1 MKAVLKKIFLF
12 LAATALLLYI
22 SAGTANLTYSLHL
35 KGSPLFY
42 ASEALEIAVF
52 ACVVPFAREA
62 ALRVGI
68 KSAFL
73 LFLLSVVY
81 AVATAVGG
89 VLLIELLLPV
99 LN

>member
-22 SAGTANLTYSLHL
+22 SAGTTYLTYSLYL

-52 ACVVPFAREA
+52 ACVLPFAREA

-68 KSAFL
+68 KSA

>member
-22 SAGTANLTYSLHL
+22 SAGTAYLTYSLHL

-52 ACVVPFAREA
+52 ACVVPVCARSGSPGGDKISLLTVLTVGS
-62 ALRVGI
+62 LR
-68 KSAFL
+68 SCN
-73 LFLLSVVY
+73 SRRS
-81 AVATAVGG
+81 

>member
-22 SAGTANLTYSLHL
+22 SAGTAYLTYSLHL

-68 KSAFL
+68 KSACSYCREFTQL
-73 LFLLSVVY
+73 QQPSEAFF
-81 AVATAVGG
+81 
-89 VLLIELLLPV
+89 
-99 LN
+99 

>member
-22 SAGTANLTYSLHL
+22 SAGTAYLTYSLHL

-52 ACVVPFAREA
+52 ACVVPFARSGSSCGDKIS
-62 ALRVGI
+62 LLTVLTVG
-68 KSAFL
+68 SL
-73 LFLLSVVY
+73 CSC
-81 AVATAVGG
+81 
-89 VLLIELLLPV
+89 
-99 LN
+99 NSRRRRSSD

>member
-22 SAGTANLTYSLHL
+22 SAGTAYLTYSLYL

-42 ASEALEIAVF
+42 ASEALETAVF
-52 ACVVPFAREA
+52 ACVLPIAREA

>member
-22 SAGTANLTYSLHL
+22 SAGTAYLTYSLHL

-52 ACVVPFAREA
+52 
-62 ALRVGI
+62 
-68 KSAFL
+68 
-73 LFLLSVVY
+73 
-81 AVATAVGG
+81 
-89 VLLIELLLPV
+89 
-99 LN
+99 

>member
-22 SAGTANLTYSLHL
+22 SAGTAYLTYSLYL

-52 ACVVPFAREA
+52 ACVVPFA
-62 ALRVGI
+62 
-68 KSAFL
+68 
-73 LFLLSVVY
+73 
-81 AVATAVGG
+81 
-89 VLLIELLLPV
+89 
-99 LN
+99 

>member
-22 SAGTANLTYSLHL
+22 SAGTAYLTYSLHL

-52 ACVVPFAREA
+52 ACASGGDKISLLTV
-62 ALRVGI
+62 LTVG
-68 KSAFL
+68 SL
-73 LFLLSVVY
+73 CSC
-81 AVATAVGG
+81 
-89 VLLIELLLPV
+89 
-99 LN
+99 NSRRRRSSD

>member
-22 SAGTANLTYSLHL
+22 SAGTAYLTYSLHL

-52 ACVVPFAREA
+52 CLRCSVCARSGSPGGDKISLLTVGS
-62 ALRVGI
+62 LR
-68 KSAFL
+68 SCN
-73 LFLLSVVY
+73 SRRRRSSD
-81 AVATAVGG
+81 
-89 VLLIELLLPV
+89 
-99 LN
+99 

>member
-22 SAGTANLTYSLHL
+22 SAGTAYL

>member
-22 SAGTANLTYSLHL
+22 SAGTAYLTYSLHL

-73 LFLLSVVY
+73 LSGVY